1 MAVLPGS
8 TTAPETVTI
17 PGGRSA
23 GQSVDMPIPAS
34 YTPQTFAE
42 AILTRMGAPITKLNV
57 ADMMS
62 WENAEGGAWGGGA
75 AFNPL
80 NTTRAGYASTNF
92 NSAGVQS
99 YRNWGDGI
107 NATLDTLN
115 LPAYKTVAEALINGG
130 TQDFGAT
137 VAASPWGTAQFSV
150 NIQPHLPVVE
160 IASAGGKTTAGDWA
174 SDIGQGIGG
183 AASTA
188 EDIALAPA
196 KLADFVVKDW
206 WIILLVIF
214 ALVVLAAIIIKNLAG
229 NKTVQEIAKTG
240 AAVAA

>member
-1 MAVLPGS
+1 MVTTPGNS
-8 TTAPETVTI
+8 SAPTTVTI

-23 GQSVDMPIPAS
+23 GEVVQTPIPDS

-42 AILTRMGAPITKLNV
+42 AILTRIGAPITKLNV
-57 ADMMS
+57 ADIMS

-80 NTTRAGYASTNF
+80 NTTRKGYASSDF
-92 NSAGVQS
+92 NSAGVQN
-99 YRNWGDGI
+99 YKNWGDGI

-130 TQDFGAT
+130 SQDFGTT
-137 VAASPWGTAQFSV
+137 VAATPWGTAPFTV

-160 IASAGGKTTAGDWA
+160 IASAGGKTTIGNWA
-174 SDIGQGIGG
+174 SDVGQGIGDAG
-183 AASTA
+183 STA

-214 ALVVLAAIIIKNLAG
+214 ALVILAAIIIKTLAG
-229 NKTVQEIAKTG
+229 NKTVQEIAKV
-240 AAVAA
+240 APAVAA